1 MSIQPQ
7 RKTMVHTPP
16 PDAEPV
22 LADLR
27 DRGFDVTPLSGDG
40 PAAVAV
46 DGSAPDAV
54 TDRPLAVEPLAGR
67 AGVGGRPSPGGD
79 TLALT
84 VVARLAAAARDGQAT
99 LFVAAPETAATVR
112 DLLTEPFC
120 CRARADGRRT
130 FHSIPDRI
138 LLTDDSYACVRTDGG
153 VTWREEPA
161 GSGPGDAGGDT
172 RLVCEADGTVRAA
185 LASVDAL
192 RCPGPE
198 PTAFPFRYRRGD
210 DKRMHVHDR
219 ERDLGTFTGVAAMKA
234 HGYRPVPLP
243 LVPEHHVRENAHLAR
258 AWTVATVT
266 DGSIRYD
273 TA

>member
-1 MSIQPQ
+1 
-7 RKTMVHTPP
+7 MVHTPP

-40 PAAVAV
+40 PVAVAV
-46 DGSAPDAV
+46 GGSAPDAI

-67 AGVGGRPSPGGD
+67 DGVAGRPSSGGD

-99 LFVAAPETAATVR
+99 LFVADPETAATVR
-112 DLLTEPFC
+112 DRLAEPFC
-120 CRARADGRRT
+120 CRASTDDRRT

-138 LLTDDSYACVRTDGG
+138 MLTDDSYACVRADGP

-161 GSGPGDAGGDT
+161 GSGPRTDGAGDT
-172 RLVCEADGTVRAA
+172 RLVCEADGTVQAA
-185 LASVDAL
+185 LDSVDAL
-192 RCPGPE
+192 RCPGPD
-198 PTAFPFRYRRGD
+198 PGAFPYRYRRGD

-219 ERDLGTFTGVAAMKA
+219 DRELGTFTGVAAMKA

-243 LVPEHHVRENAHLAR
+243 LVPEHHVRENVHLAR
-258 AWTVATVT
+258 AWTVATVA
-266 DGSIRYD
+266 DGSVRYD
-273 TA
+273 TARGSTTRP

>member
-1 MSIQPQ
+1 
-7 RKTMVHTPP
+7 MVHTPP

-40 PAAVAV
+40 PVAVAV
-46 DGSAPDAV
+46 GGSAPDAI

-67 AGVGGRPSPGGD
+67 DGVAGRPSSGGD

-84 VVARLAAAARDGQAT
+84 VVARLAAAARDGQAVT
-99 LFVAAPETAATVR
+99 
-112 DLLTEPFC
+112 D
-120 CRARADGRRT
+120 RRT

-138 LLTDDSYACVRTDGG
+138 MLTDDSYACVRADGP

-161 GSGPGDAGGDT
+161 GSGPRTDGAGDT
-172 RLVCEADGTVRAA
+172 RLVCEADGTVQAA
-185 LASVDAL
+185 LDSVDAL
-192 RCPGPE
+192 RCPGPD
-198 PTAFPFRYRRGD
+198 PGAFPYRYRRGD

-219 ERDLGTFTGVAAMKA
+219 DRELGTFTGVAAMKA

-243 LVPEHHVRENAHLAR
+243 LVPEHHVRENVHLAR
-258 AWTVATVT
+258 AWTVATVA
-266 DGSIRYD
+266 DGSVRYD
-273 TA
+273 TARGSTTRP

>member
-1 MSIQPQ
+1 
-7 RKTMVHTPP
+7 MVYTPR
-16 PDAEPV
+16 PDPGPV

-27 DRGFDVTPLSGDG
+27 DRGFEVTPLSGDG

-67 AGVGGRPSPGGD
+67 DSVGGRPSPGGD

-84 VVARLAAAARDGQAT
+84 VVARLAAAAKNGQAT

-112 DLLTEPFC
+112 SLLTGPFC
-120 CRARADGRRT
+120 CRASTDGRRT

-138 LLTDDSYACVRTDGG
+138 MLTDDSYACVRADGG
-153 VTWREEPA
+153 VTWREEPV
-161 GSGPGDAGGDT
+161 GSGPGADEAGDT

-185 LASVDAL
+185 LDSVESL
-192 RCPGPE
+192 RCPGPD
-198 PTAFPFRYRRGD
+198 PGAFPYRYRRGD
-210 DKRMHVHDR
+210 DKRMHVHGRDR
-219 ERDLGTFTGVAAMKA
+219 ELGAFTGVAAMKTR
-234 HGYRPVPLP
+234 GYRPVPLP

-266 DGSIRYD
+266 DGSVRYD